1 MMSRLS
7 APSRITGPAEATSG
21 VHLVLDREANNL
33 LDRLDHWEYLI
44 RGAKLIIFERAS
56 LKDLSVP
63 YQDRSI
69 LKKRETPVRIHIFVI
84 LATLFTLAFGAS
96 LTMAAGI
103 KTVTGTISG
112 SVTASDLTS
121 DACPAVTDAKDGIDT
136 YDAICSDPGSCICL
150 SVTRLSLSGGFGKG
164 TASLFVTV
172 DENAALTTSSNVG
185 ACAPAFGVITLTI
198 PAKGKTAEFAQTI
211 NAVGSV
217 CGTAQTTTLVALG
230 GFSIEASSAN
240 PESSGSGTF
249 NGTVSTAGALSIKLS
264 GLIANP

>member
-1 MMSRLS
+1 M
-7 APSRITGPAEATSG
+7 
-21 VHLVLDREANNL
+21 
-33 LDRLDHWEYLI
+33 
-44 RGAKLIIFERAS
+44 
-56 LKDLSVP
+56 P

-69 LKKRETPVRIHIFVI
+69 LTKRETRVRIHIFVV
-84 LATLFTLAFGAS
+84 LATLFTLALGAS
-96 LTMAAGI
+96 FTTAAGI

-112 SVTASDLTS
+112 SVTASNFSS
-121 DACPAVTDAKDGIDT
+121 DACPAVTDVKDGIDS
-136 YDAICSDPGSCICL
+136 YDTICSDPGSCKCL
-150 SVTRLSLSGGFGKG
+150 SVTKLSLSGGFGKG

-172 DENAALTTSSNVG
+172 DENSAVTTGSNLE
-185 ACAPAFGVITLTI
+185 ACAPAFSVITLAV
-198 PAKGKTAEFAQTI
+198 PAKGKTSEFAQTL

-249 NGTVSTAGALSIKLS
+249 NGTVSTTGALSIKLS